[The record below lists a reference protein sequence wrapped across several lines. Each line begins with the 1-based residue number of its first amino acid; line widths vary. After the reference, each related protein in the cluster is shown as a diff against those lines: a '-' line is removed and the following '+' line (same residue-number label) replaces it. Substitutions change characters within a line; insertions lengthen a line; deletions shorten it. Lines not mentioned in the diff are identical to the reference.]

1 MEPTLEVIKT
11 TIKEE
16 YGKSGKPYATLVKNK
31 VEIGFIDS
39 TGVYLRLYNPGTP
52 YGVLWRVDSVN
63 DLSFAKY
70 VQFVVKHWNA
80 IWDRYDFAI
89 KHEDNIRRLSF
100 R

>member
-16 YGKSGKPYATLVKNK
+16 YGKSGKPYATLVRYKTE
-31 VEIGFIDS
+31 VGFIDS

-52 YGVLWRVDSVN
+52 YGVLWRVYSVN

-70 VQFVVKHWNA
+70 VQFVVKYWDA

-89 KHEDNIRRLSF
+89 KHGNDTRRITF
-100 R
+100 